1 MPLLTYAETRPWAK
15 AIRDAV
21 VTRKMPPWFADPNYG
36 HFANDRAL
44 SSAEIQTLIDWA
56 DAGAPAGDP
65 KDAPPP
71 RNWPEGWNIGPPDAV
86 FEMPKAF
93 AIPAEARSIINT

>member
-1 MPLLTYAETRPWAK
+1 MPFRTFAETRPWAK
-15 AIRDAV
+15 AIRDAA

-44 SSAEIQTLIDWA
+44 SNAEIQTLSDWA

-71 RNWPEGWNIGPPDAV
+71 RSWPEG
-86 FEMPKAF
+86 
-93 AIPAEARSIINT
+93 